1 MQRSVKITAH
11 SGCEH
16 TPANSLAHIQKALAA
31 GADYFEVDVRR
42 GPAGGLVLAH
52 DLPVGGA
59 FTLEEAFVAGLAGT
73 AGINCDLKEFGLVGQ
88 VLALANKVGF
98 AEKRLV
104 FTGRFEIEGGDY
116 AAFAASK
123 AALFLNT
130 ELVEG
135 FEENLRQAGQNPAP
149 LRAQLKAVK
158 NTGAACIN
166 ICCPLVSGALV
177 GLCQS
182 CGLGVSAWTA
192 DSEQEIN
199 RLAGLGVYNITTNFP
214 GMAAGRLATLF

>member
-1 MQRSVKITAH
+1 MERKVKITAH

-16 TPANSLAHIQKALAA
+16 TPANSLAHIQAALAA
-31 GADYFEVDVRR
+31 GADYFEVDVRH
-42 GPAGGLVLAH
+42 GPAGGLVLSH
-52 DLPVGGA
+52 DLPAAGA
-59 FTLEEAFVAGLAGT
+59 LTLEEAFVAGLAGA
-73 AGINCDLKEFGLVGQ
+73 AGINCDLKEFGLVRQ
-88 VLALANKVGF
+88 VLALAEECGF
-98 AEKRLV
+98 AQERLV
-104 FTGRFEIEGGDY
+104 FTGSFEMEGGDH

-130 ELVEG
+130 ELVAG

-149 LRAQLKAVK
+149 LRAQLKAIK
-158 NTGAACIN
+158 NAGAACVN
-166 ICCPLVSGALV
+166 ICCPLVNEALV

-182 CGLGVSAWTA
+182 GGLGVSAWTA
-192 DSEQEIN
+192 DSGQEIS